1 MLRQPPNSRLNRL
14 QISGLHLSAQIKS
27 LDILIVQKLLTGAG
41 QPVSA
46 QFQDAAPMGNGK
58 AFAGVLFDQKK
69 RNSCSVHFLN
79 FLKNKI
85 NNQGRQ
91 SKRWFVKK
99 DQPRVQDEY
108 PAQSQ
113 HLALSP

>member
-1 MLRQPPNSRLNRL
+1 
-14 QISGLHLSAQIKS
+14 
-27 LDILIVQKLLTGAG
+27 
-41 QPVSA
+41 
-46 QFQDAAPMGNGK
+46 MGNGK

-69 RNSCSVHFLN
+69 RDTVSVHFLN

-91 SKRWFVKK
+91 SKGWFVKK
-99 DQPRVQDEY
+99 DQPRVKDEY

-113 HLALSP
+113 HLALST